1 MLEEKLLGPVQLQL
15 TGMVLVVVAVSVN
28 AVPVHTGVF
37 DPTTGVAGV
46 CSTTALTLPADDVQ
60 PLIVTVTL

>member
-1 MLEEKLLGPVQLQL
+1 
-15 TGMVLVVVAVSVN
+15 MVLVVDAFNVS

-37 DPTTGVAGV
+37 DPATGVAGV
-46 CSTTALTLPADDVQ
+46 CSTTALTLPAGDVQ